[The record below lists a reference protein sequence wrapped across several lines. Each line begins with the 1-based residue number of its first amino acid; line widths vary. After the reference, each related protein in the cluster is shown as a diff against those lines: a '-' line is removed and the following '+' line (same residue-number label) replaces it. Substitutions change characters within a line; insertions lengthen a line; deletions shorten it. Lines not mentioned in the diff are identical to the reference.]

1 MIILAVHNSYQQP
14 GGEDEVFRQET
25 RLLERH
31 GDQVIRCQAHND
43 EVNGKG
49 RIELVAKTVF
59 NSEAY
64 RQIRLLIERTGPDVV
79 HVHNTFPLLSP
90 AVYYAARDKAV
101 PVVQTLHNYRLLCP
115 NGLLFRKGRIC
126 ESCLGRLSLA
136 PAIVHGCYRD
146 SRPATA
152 VASTMLLLHRG
163 LNTYS
168 ELVTGYIALSEFV
181 RSKYVAAGLPS
192 NRVFL
197 KPNFVDPDPG
207 VGEEHDEFCLFIGR
221 LSHEKGILTLLD
233 AWTRFRPPFDLE
245 IAGDGELAHNV
256 AEAVD
261 RCPRIRWHG
270 RLQKAKMYERL
281 RRAAAVIV
289 PSAWYEPFGMV
300 VIEAFAAGVPVI
312 ASKLGSLADLIR
324 HGHNGL
330 HFSAGAAADLAQQV
344 AWLHEHP
351 DAAQKMRRQARLDFE
366 NDYTGERNYALMM
379 QIYATAIGDYGSAP
393 CVPSGE
399 WSAQLSFRDSH

>member
-25 RLLERH
+25 RLLEQYGH
-31 GDQVIRCQAHND
+31 CVIRCQAHNHD
-43 EVNGKG
+43 VNGKG
-49 RIELVAKTVF
+49 RIELLAKTVF

-64 RQIRLLIERTGPDVV
+64 RQLRSLIERTRPDVM

-115 NGLLFRKGRIC
+115 TGLLFREGHVC
-126 ESCLGRLSLA
+126 ESCLGKLSLA
-136 PAIVHGCYRD
+136 PAIARGCYRD

-152 VASTMLLLHRG
+152 VASAMLLLHRG
-163 LNTYS
+163 LNTYKD
-168 ELVTGYIALSEFV
+168 LVAGYIALSEFG

-192 NRVFL
+192 HKVFL

-207 VGEEHDEFCLFIGR
+207 VGEGDGDFCLFIGR
-221 LSHEKGILTLLD
+221 LSHEKGISTLLD
-233 AWTRFRPPFDLE
+233 AWTRFRPPLDLE
-245 IAGDGELAHNV
+245 IIGDGELAQNV
-256 AEAVD
+256 ADAVN

-270 RLQKAKMYERL
+270 RLQKPQVYERL

-289 PSAWYEPFGMV
+289 PSIWFEPFGMV

-312 ASKLGSLADLIR
+312 ASNLGSLAELIR
-324 HGHNGL
+324 HGDNGL
-330 HFSAGAAADLAQQV
+330 HFSPGDATDLAQQV
-344 AWLHEHP
+344 VWFHRHP
-351 DAAQKMRRQARLDFE
+351 DVAQKMRRQARLDFE
-366 NDYTGERNYALMM
+366 SEYTGDRNYSLMM
-379 QIYATAIGDYGSAP
+379 QIYATAIGSHGSAQ
-393 CVPSGE
+393 CMPSGDWNAE
-399 WSAQLSFRDSH
+399 LSFHDSR